1 MGKNLLA
8 ALWAML
14 MGFLPLFPAAA
25 PLGAQRETRCLAVGM
40 DLFVT
45 EEDTAPCSAGNAEIM
60 AELMRDFLPEGT
72 RVQTRLNG
80 PGSAGELEQAL
91 SDAFAGAGPE
101 DTSWLF
107 LSTHGI
113 TWEEE
118 AALRMGLV
126 LSDGEREEILA
137 PERLREMLD
146 RIPGKKVLIL
156 DCCHAGAA
164 REALAGADYYLIA
177 GCGAEEECFFLS
189 AGDTRGAG
197 YFTQALAG
205 ALRASDREQI
215 DADGDGAVS
224 LPELEGRLRQIY
236 GISGAVI
243 QGPEG
248 DREPLFLLPEE
259 RGGREKL
266 QGLRFEP
273 AEETEGQITLAF
285 HFRTEAPVRVEYRL
299 VPKGENGWDF
309 GEAARLPDRERTG
322 RVRGLMSPGEKDR
335 SIRVSREKLAGAE
348 ALLEILILTED
359 GAAAEATV
367 VIASEADG
375 SPAKEGDLS
384 TRSAWSR

>member
-1 MGKNLLA
+1 MGKSLLA

-14 MGFLPLFPAAA
+14 MGFLPLFPAQAPVAA
-25 PLGAQRETRCLAVGM
+25 QSEARCLAVGM
-40 DLFVT
+40 DLFLT
-45 EEDTAPCSAGNAEIM
+45 EEDTVPCSAGNAEIM
-60 AELMRDFLPEGT
+60 AQLMRDFLPEGT

-80 PGSAGELEQAL
+80 PGSGEELEQAL
-91 SDAFAGAGPE
+91 SDAFEGAGPE

-118 AALRMGLV
+118 SGLRMGLV

-146 RIPGKKVLIL
+146 RIPGRKVLIL

-164 REALAGADYYLIA
+164 AEAFTGAEYRLIA
-177 GCGAEEECFFLS
+177 GCAAEEECFFLS

-197 YFTQALAG
+197 YFTQALSG
-205 ALRASDREQI
+205 ALRASDRDQI
-215 DADGDGAVS
+215 DPDGDGAVT
-224 LPELEGRLRQIY
+224 LMELEGRLREIY
-236 GISGAVI
+236 GISGAVLL
-243 QGPEG
+243 GPEE

-259 RGGREKL
+259 REGREKL

-273 AEETEGQITLAF
+273 AEETEGQITLSF

-299 VPKGENGWDF
+299 VPRGEKGWSF

-335 SIRVSREKLAGAE
+335 SIRVSLEKLAGAE

-367 VIASEADG
+367 VIAGEADQ
-375 SPAKEGDLS
+375 
-384 TRSAWSR
+384 